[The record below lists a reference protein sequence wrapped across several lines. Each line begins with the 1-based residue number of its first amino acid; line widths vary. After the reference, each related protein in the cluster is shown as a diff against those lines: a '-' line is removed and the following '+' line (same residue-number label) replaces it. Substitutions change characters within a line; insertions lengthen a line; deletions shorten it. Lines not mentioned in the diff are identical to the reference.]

1 MTTQP
6 TPSSAPEAPRY
17 AEELAE
23 ELEDLDLES
32 FVAAAAPDR
41 FLDREGSWLDFN
53 ARVLDLAGDA
63 AVPLLERIRFTAI
76 FAGNLDEFFMVRVA
90 GLRRRIATGIAVAAP
105 SGLTPR
111 EQLDLISHRVHE
123 PVDRHPRVFR
133 DALQPALREEGIC
146 LLHYSELSADE
157 RARVDDLFE
166 SSVYPV

>member
-1 MTTQP
+1 MSPYNGGGTVARMTTQP

-32 FVAAAAPDR
+32 FAAAAAPDR

-53 ARVLDLAGDA
+53 ARVLALAGDA

-90 GLRRRIATGIAVAAP
+90 
-105 SGLTPR
+105 
-111 EQLDLISHRVHE
+111 
-123 PVDRHPRVFR
+123 
-133 DALQPALREEGIC
+133 
-146 LLHYSELSADE
+146 
-157 RARVDDLFE
+157 
-166 SSVYPV
+166 